1 MIGTLFAGRFKILE
15 QLGQGGMGTVWRAE
29 QVALKR
35 EVALK
40 TMHPYLANAP
50 GQAER
55 FHREAQVLAKLH
67 HKNSVEVYD
76 VGAAEGTLFIAMEV
90 LAGNG
95 LDDLLRAGG
104 PMQPQRAL
112 AIAAQVLDAL
122 EAAHTAGVVHRD
134 LKPANIFLL
143 ARKKKR
149 AAAASGTASGTASR
163 PGSGATK
170 GPSRGADVFS
180 GAFHEAFGSDPA
192 LEVHDQ
198 VKVLDFGLAF
208 LKEEQGGRITRQGQ
222 TAGTPAYM
230 SPEQCRGEQVDGRAD
245 LYAMG
250 CTLYEMLAG
259 APPFGYGENNAM
271 EVMAAQLYQ
280 PVQRMTAVRW
290 DLAIPEPVEDAVL
303 KAIAKLPQERWQ
315 DAKAMR
321 DGLLEALERA
331 AAPAELRGDGK
342 HTERRPAELLLA
354 PMRVSSERAIGL
366 AGGAAALPVATAL
379 GAAGLS
385 VREVAS
391 EAQDLSPFGAVVVS
405 SPAGSSGLKLAGAL
419 AGRPGAPPVLLCG
432 PEDDLREMADAIA
445 AGVYDYI
452 PLPLDPA
459 DLSRK
464 VARALRQK

>member
-1 MIGTLFAGRFKILE
+1 MIGTLFGGRFKILA

-55 FHREAQVLAKLH
+55 FHREAHVLAKLH

-76 VGAAEGTLFIAMEV
+76 VGAAEGTLFIAMEI

-104 PMQPQRAL
+104 PMQPQRAIAL
-112 AIAAQVLDAL
+112 AAQVLDAL
-122 EAAHTAGVVHRD
+122 EAAHAAGVVHRD
-134 LKPANIFLL
+134 LKPANIFVLS
-143 ARKKKR
+143 RKKKG
-149 AAAASGTASGTASR
+149 AS
-163 PGSGATK
+163 PGTK
-170 GPSRGADVFS
+170 GPARGADLFS
-180 GAFHEAFGSDPA
+180 SAFHQAFGSDPA
-192 LEVHDQ
+192 LEVQDQ

-245 LYAMG
+245 LYALG
-250 CTLYEMLAG
+250 CTLYEMLSG
-259 APPFGYGENNAM
+259 APPFGYGETNAM

-280 PVQRMTAVRW
+280 PAQKMSAMRW
-290 DLAIPEPVEDAVL
+290 DLTIPAPVEDAVL

-315 DAKAMR
+315 DAKEMR
-321 DGLLEALERA
+321 DGLLAALERA
-331 AAPAELRGDGK
+331 ASPAEVRGDGK
-342 HTERRPAELLLA
+342 HVERKPTELLLA
-354 PMRVSSERAIGL
+354 PMRVTSERAIGL
-366 AGGAAALPVATAL
+366 AGGAASLPVATAL

-385 VREVAS
+385 VREVAG
-391 EAQDLSPFGAVVVS
+391 AGADLSTFGAVVVS
-405 SPAGSSGLKLAGAL
+405 STAGSSGLQLAGAL
-419 AGRPGAPPVLLCG
+419 AGQPGAPPVLLCG
-432 PEDDLREMADAIA
+432 PEDDLQEMAQAIA
-445 AGVYDYI
+445 LGVYDYV

-464 VARALRQK
+464 VARALRQR

>member
-1 MIGTLFAGRFKILE
+1 MIGTLFAGRFKILA

-67 HKNSVEVYD
+67 HKNSIEVYD
-76 VGAAEGTLFIAMEV
+76 VGAAEGTLFIAMEI

-104 PMQPQRAL
+104 PMQPQRVV
-112 AIAAQVLDAL
+112 AIAVQVLDAL

-143 ARKKKR
+143 ARKKKKP
-149 AAAASGTASGTASR
+149 ADAPSGT
-163 PGSGATK
+163 TK
-170 GPSRGADVFS
+170 GPARGADIFS

-192 LEVHDQ
+192 LEVQDQ

-245 LYAMG
+245 LYALG

-280 PVQRMTAVRW
+280 PAQRMTAVRW

-321 DGLLEALERA
+321 EGLLEALERA
-331 AAPAELRGDGK
+331 ASPEEARGDGK
-342 HTERRPAELLLA
+342 KSARKPSDLLLA
-354 PMRVSSERAIGL
+354 PMRVTSERAIGL
-366 AGGAAALPVATAL
+366 AGGVASLPVATAL

-385 VREVAS
+385 VREVES
-391 EAQDLSPFGAVVVS
+391 EAQDLTPFGAVVVS
-405 SPAGSSGLKLAGAL
+405 SPAGSSGLKLAAAL
-419 AGRPGAPPVLLCG
+419 ASRPGAPPVLLCG
-432 PEDDLREMADAIA
+432 PEDDLHEMANAIA